1 MLLQQR
7 ESSSFEKEWILDEA
21 LNTKKLQD
29 GGTFQNALIR
39 RIDEVIVPLFS
50 HIIFFIDQYANLSFL
65 EEKR

>member
-7 ESSSFEKEWILDEA
+7 ESLLFEKEWILDEA

-50 HIIFFIDQYANLSFL
+50 RIIFFIDQYANLSFL